1 MFGFFVCI
9 VLFCFLRLHLGH
21 VEAARLGVE
30 SELQLPVH
38 ATATAMPEPSHI
50 CDPHHGTQQCCILN
64 PLSQARDGTR
74 TFRDCVGFLTC

>member
-1 MFGFFVCI
+1 MLRADLEMDHLGLHPGSTFPPISKHSFFVCI

-38 ATATAMPEPSHI
+38 ATATAMPEPS
-50 CDPHHGTQQCCILN
+50 
-64 PLSQARDGTR
+64 
-74 TFRDCVGFLTC
+74 